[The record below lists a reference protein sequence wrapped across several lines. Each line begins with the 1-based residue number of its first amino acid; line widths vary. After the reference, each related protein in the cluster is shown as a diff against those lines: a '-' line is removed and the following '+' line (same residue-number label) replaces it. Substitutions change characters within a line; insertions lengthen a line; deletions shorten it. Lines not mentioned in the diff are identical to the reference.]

1 MWAEYLKRW
10 MAAARKAEKD
20 DTTAG
25 EETTEGKE
33 SMESTDS
40 AESTESTEPTEA
52 ANWERVV
59 DLVKTVFME
68 VRLAEDAMC
77 QAVVLIPKGEND
89 HRGIVLVEMM

>member
-1 MWAEYLKRW
+1 
-10 MAAARKAEKD
+10 MAGGGKEGSDGQDNGGDK
-20 DTTAG
+20 
-25 EETTEGKE
+25 TTEGKE
-33 SMESTDS
+33 STK
-40 AESTESTEPTEA
+40 STESTESMESNKPTDA